1 MRELSIIQV
10 GVGPIGQRI
19 VRYALERH
27 GLEVI
32 GAVDPDPEKMG
43 RDLGEVCGLGR
54 DLDVMIAPSLELVL
68 ESCQPDV
75 AVVATTSSI
84 EKAVPQIEEIVERG
98 LHVVSTCEEL
108 AYPWQTA
115 PKLARQLDAAALK
128 NGVAVLGTG
137 VNPGFLMDFR
147 ALALTAIC
155 QRVDRIKVSRIQ
167 DASIR
172 RIPFQQKI
180 GAGLTLEEF
189 EAKKQ
194 AGTLRHVGLTE
205 SIQMIASRLHWTLDK
220 VEDIL
225 TPIVA
230 EAEITAGGGDSPL
243 PIVAEAD
250 IRGGD
255 SPLKRG
261 GQSPYRPIAKGM
273 AAGVQQIGRGWVGG
287 KERITLEFRA
297 AVGEPDPRDTVR
309 IEGEPTFESTIPGGI
324 NGDVATCA
332 IIVNAIESIVRA
344 PAGLRTMAD
353 MPPVSF
359 FGA

>member
-1 MRELSIIQV
+1 MREVTIVQV

-19 VRYALERH
+19 VEYALQRD
-27 GLEVI
+27 GLELV

-43 RDLGEVCGLGR
+43 RDLGDVCGLGR
-54 DLDVMIAPSLELVL
+54 DLDITVAPSLDLVL
-68 ESCQPDV
+68 ESCQPQV
-75 AVVATTSSI
+75 AVLATTSSI
-84 EKAVPQIEEIVERG
+84 EKATPQIEAIVDRG

-115 PKLARQLDAAALK
+115 PKLARRLDAAAHR

-137 VNPGFLMDFR
+137 VNPGFLMDLR
-147 ALALTAIC
+147 PLALTAIC
-155 QRVDRIKVSRIQ
+155 QRVDRIHVSRIQ

-180 GAGLTLEEF
+180 GAGLSLEEF
-189 EAKKQ
+189 EVKRQ

-205 SIQMIASRLHWTLDK
+205 SIHMIASRMHWTLDK

-230 EAEITAGGGDSPL
+230 EAEISTG
-243 PIVAEAD
+243 
-250 IRGGD
+250 
-255 SPLKRG
+255 
-261 GQSPYRPIAKGM
+261 YTPIAKGM
-273 AAGVQQIGRGWVGG
+273 AAGVQQIGKGWVGG
-287 KERITLEFRA
+287 HERITLEFRA
-297 AVGEPDPRDTVR
+297 AIDEPDPRDTVR
-309 IEGEPTFESTIPGGI
+309 IEGEPSFESTIPGGI

-344 PAGLRTMAD
+344 PHGLRTMAD
-353 MPPVSF
+353 ISPVTF
-359 FGA
+359 FGS